1 MAWSI
6 FFYFR
11 NVKGK
16 KILVGV
22 TGSIACIKT
31 AMLIRSLTKSGC
43 DVKVMMTNA
52 ALNFIQ
58 PLTYAALT
66 GHPVASDFSENKES
80 GEWVNHVHLALWADA
95 IVIAPCSAH
104 TMAKMASGHCDNFLM
119 ATYMSTRCPI
129 FIAPAMDH
137 DMYLHA
143 GTQANLKTLAERGHH
158 IIAPQEGSL
167 ASGLDGKGR
176 MAEPEDIFEQLLQF
190 FTPDQRLY
198 KKTILITAGPTQE
211 PIDPVRYIS
220 NHSSGKM
227 GYALAERAAEMGAHV
242 TLISGPTHLKSHHP
256 NITRI
261 SVVTAA
267 QMAEAAFQHF
277 EHCDMAILA
286 AAVADFTPDVVS
298 EHKIKKTGH
307 SMSIALKPTADIALA
322 LGQAK
327 SENQRIIGFALE
339 TENLEKNALIKMS
352 AKKMDMIVAN
362 DATAADSGFGG
373 DNNTVTM
380 FFGENRSI
388 ALQPMHKTKVAQKI
402 LESICDN
409 LL

>member
-31 AMLIRSLTKSGC
+31 AMLIRALTKSGC
-43 DVKVMMTNA
+43 EVKVMMTNA

-58 PLTYAALT
+58 PLTFSALT
-66 GHPVASDFSENKES
+66 GNPVSNDFSENKDS
-80 GEWVNHVHLALWADA
+80 GEWLNHVHLALWADA

-104 TMAKMASGHCDNFLM
+104 TLAKMTTGHCDNFLM
-119 ATYMSTRCPI
+119 ATYMSARCPV

-137 DMYLHA
+137 DMFLHA
-143 GTQANLKTLAERGHH
+143 GTQTNLKTLSERGHV
-158 IIAPQEGSL
+158 IIDPQEGSL

-176 MAEPEDIFEQLLQF
+176 MAEPEDIFGVLLAHF
-190 FTPDQRLY
+190 SPH
-198 KKTILITAGPTQE
+198 KKLLNKKVLITAGPTQE

-227 GYALAERAAEMGAHV
+227 GFALAERAAEMGAHV
-242 TLISGPTHLKSHHP
+242 TLISGPTHLNCQHP
-256 NITRI
+256 NIQRI
-261 SVVTAA
+261 NTITAA
-267 QMAEAAFQHF
+267 EMASAALQHF
-277 EHCDMAILA
+277 ADSDIAILS

-298 EHKIKKTGH
+298 NNKIKKSGQALN
-307 SMSIALKPTADIALA
+307 IALKPTVDIALS
-322 LGQAK
+322 LGQTK
-327 SENQRIIGFALE
+327 SENQLVIGFALE
-339 TENLEKNALIKMS
+339 TENLEKNALAKMS

-362 DATAADSGFGG
+362 DATATDAGFGG

-380 FFGENRSI
+380 YYGENRSI

>member
-119 ATYMSTRCPI
+119 ATYMSARCPI

-227 GYALAERAAEMGAHV
+227 GYALAERAAEMGALV

-380 FFGENRSI
+380 FFGEI
-388 ALQPMHKTKVAQKI
+388 ALQPMQKTKVAQKI

>member
-31 AMLIRSLTKSGC
+31 AMLIRALTKSGC
-43 DVKVMMTNA
+43 EVKVMMTNA

-58 PLTYAALT
+58 PLTFAALT
-66 GHPVASDFSENKES
+66 GNPVSNDFSENKDS

-95 IVIAPCSAH
+95 IIIAPCSAH
-104 TMAKMASGHCDNFLM
+104 TLAKMTTGHCDNFLM
-119 ATYMSTRCPI
+119 ATYMSARCPV

-137 DMYLHA
+137 DMFLHE
-143 GTQANLKTLAERGHH
+143 GTQTNLKTLSERGHV
-158 IIAPQEGSL
+158 IIDPQEGSL

-176 MAEPEDIFEQLLQF
+176 MAEPEDIFSVLLAHF
-190 FTPDQRLY
+190 SPH
-198 KKTILITAGPTQE
+198 KKLLNKKVLITAGPTQE

-227 GYALAERAAEMGAHV
+227 GFALAERAAEMGAHV
-242 TLISGPTHLKSHHP
+242 TLISGPTHLNGQHP
-256 NITRI
+256 NIQRVNI
-261 SVVTAA
+261 ITAA
-267 QMAEAAFQHF
+267 EMAAVAIQHF
-277 EHCDMAILA
+277 ADTDIAILS

-298 EHKIKKTGH
+298 DHKIKKSGQA
-307 SMSIALKPTADIALA
+307 MSIALKPTIDIALS
-322 LGQAK
+322 LGQTK
-327 SENQRIIGFALE
+327 LENQLVIGFALE
-339 TENLEKNALIKMS
+339 TENLEKNALAKMS
-352 AKKMDMIVAN
+352 AKNMDMIVAN
-362 DATAADSGFGG
+362 DATAADAGFGG

-380 FFGENRSI
+380 YFGENRSI

>member
-31 AMLIRSLTKSGC
+31 AMLIRALTKSGC
-43 DVKVMMTNA
+43 EVKVMMTNA

-58 PLTYAALT
+58 PLTFAALS
-66 GHPVASDFSENKES
+66 GHPVSNDFSENKES

-95 IVIAPCSAH
+95 IIIAPCSAH
-104 TMAKMASGHCDNFLM
+104 TLAKMTSGLCDNFLM
-119 ATYMSTRCPI
+119 ATYMSARCPV

-137 DMYLHA
+137 DMFLHG
-143 GTQANLKTLAERGHH
+143 GTQSNLKALSERGHV
-158 IIAPQEGSL
+158 IIDPQEGSL

-176 MAEPEDIFEQLLQF
+176 MAEPEDIFGVLLAHF
-190 FTPDQRLY
+190 SPH
-198 KKTILITAGPTQE
+198 KKLLHKKVLITAGPTQE

-227 GYALAERAAEMGAHV
+227 GFALAERAAEMGAHV
-242 TLISGPTHLKSHHP
+242 TLISGPTHLNCLHP
-256 NITRI
+256 NIQRI
-261 SVVTAA
+261 NIITAA
-267 QMAEAAFQHF
+267 EMASVAIQHF
-277 EHCDMAILA
+277 ADSDIAILS
-286 AAVADFTPDVVS
+286 AAVADFTPEVVS
-298 EHKIKKTGH
+298 DHKIKKSGQA
-307 SMSIALKPTADIALA
+307 MSIALKPTVDIALS
-322 LGQAK
+322 LGQKK
-327 SENQRIIGFALE
+327 SENQLVIGFALE
-339 TENLEKNALIKMS
+339 TENLEKNALTKMS

-362 DATAADSGFGG
+362 DATATDAGFGG

-380 FFGENRSI
+380 YYGENRSI

>member
-31 AMLIRSLTKSGC
+31 AMLIRALTKSGC
-43 DVKVMMTNA
+43 EVKVMMTNA

-58 PLTYAALT
+58 PLTFAALT
-66 GHPVASDFSENKES
+66 GNPVSNDFSENKDS

-104 TMAKMASGHCDNFLM
+104 TLAKMTTGHCDNFLM
-119 ATYMSTRCPI
+119 ATYMSARCPV

-137 DMYLHA
+137 DMFLHE
-143 GTQANLKTLAERGHH
+143 GTQTNLKTLSERGHV
-158 IIAPQEGSL
+158 IIDPQEGSL

-176 MAEPEDIFEQLLQF
+176 MAEPEDIFGVLLAHF
-190 FTPDQRLY
+190 SPH
-198 KKTILITAGPTQE
+198 KKLLNKKVLITAGPTQE

-227 GYALAERAAEMGAHV
+227 GFALAERAAEMGAHV
-242 TLISGPTHLKSHHP
+242 ILISGPTHLNGQHP
-256 NITRI
+256 NIQRVNI
-261 SVVTAA
+261 ITAA
-267 QMAEAAFQHF
+267 EMAAVAIQHF
-277 EHCDMAILA
+277 ADTDIAILS

-298 EHKIKKTGH
+298 DHKIKKSGQA
-307 SMSIALKPTADIALA
+307 MSIALKPTIDIALS
-322 LGQAK
+322 LGQTK
-327 SENQRIIGFALE
+327 LENQLVIGFALE
-339 TENLEKNALIKMS
+339 TENLEKNALAKMS
-352 AKKMDMIVAN
+352 AKNMDMIVAN
-362 DATAADSGFGG
+362 DATAADAGFGG

-380 FFGENRSI
+380 YFGENRSI

>member
-31 AMLIRSLTKSGC
+31 AILIRSLTKSGC
-43 DVKVMMTNA
+43 EVKVMMTNA

-58 PLTYAALT
+58 PLTFAALT
-66 GHPVASDFSENKES
+66 GNPVSNDFSENKDS

-104 TMAKMASGHCDNFLM
+104 TLAKMTSGHCDNFLM
-119 ATYMSTRCPI
+119 ATYMSARCPV

-137 DMYLHA
+137 DMFLHP
-143 GTQANLKTLAERGHH
+143 GTQTNIKTLIERGH
-158 IIAPQEGSL
+158 IIIDPQEGSL

-176 MAEPEDIFEQLLQF
+176 MAEPEDIFGVLLAHF
-190 FTPDQRLY
+190 SPH
-198 KKTILITAGPTQE
+198 KKLLNKKVLITAGPTQE

-227 GYALAERAAEMGAHV
+227 GFALAERAAEMGAHV
-242 TLISGPTHLKSHHP
+242 TLISGPTHLNCQHP
-256 NITRI
+256 NIRRI
-261 SVVTAA
+261 NTITAA
-267 QMAEAAFQHF
+267 EMAEAAIQHF
-277 EHCDMAILA
+277 ADSDIAILS

-298 EHKIKKTGH
+298 NHKIKKSGQA
-307 SMSIALKPTADIALA
+307 MSIALKPTVDIALS

-327 SENQRIIGFALE
+327 SENQLVIGFALE
-339 TENLEKNALIKMS
+339 TENLEKNALAKMS

-362 DATAADSGFGG
+362 DATAANAGFGG

-380 FFGENRSI
+380 YFGENRSI